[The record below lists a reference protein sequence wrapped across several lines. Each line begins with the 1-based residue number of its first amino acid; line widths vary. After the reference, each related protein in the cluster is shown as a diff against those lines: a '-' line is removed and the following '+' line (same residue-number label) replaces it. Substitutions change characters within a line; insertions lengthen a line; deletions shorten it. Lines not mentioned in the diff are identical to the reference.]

1 MVGCSRHHG
10 TITANP
16 YQESIRT
23 LVLIVMLSLTSF
35 GPAYRAL
42 VVGSSGA
49 IGAAFV
55 RALRADPACALV
67 SEMARSANS
76 RSMHALPFQLEDEV
90 SIQKAA
96 EQLLPLGPYHLIIDA
111 TGALEIDNTGMEW
124 GEKKYG

>member
-1 MVGCSRHHG
+1 
-10 TITANP
+10 
-16 YQESIRT
+16 
-23 LVLIVMLSLTSF
+23 MLSLASF

-76 RSMHALPFQLEDEV
+76 RAMHALPFQLEDEA
-90 SIQKAA
+90 SIQRAA

-111 TGALEIDNTGMEW
+111 TGALEIDNTGVEQC
-124 GEKKYG
+124 EE